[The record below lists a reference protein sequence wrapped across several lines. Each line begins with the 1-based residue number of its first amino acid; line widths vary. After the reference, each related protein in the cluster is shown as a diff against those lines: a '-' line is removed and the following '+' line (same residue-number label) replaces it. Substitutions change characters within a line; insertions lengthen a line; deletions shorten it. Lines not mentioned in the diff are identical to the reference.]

1 MVQKLGRMDT
11 NDMRVKSD
19 MEEVK
24 PNVTVP
30 AAK

>member
-1 MVQKLGRMDT
+1 MDT